1 MRRRPRLLSG
11 TLLVIVGLVLLA
23 VFGLA
28 PKHAAIT
35 GRAAP
40 ALPSEHL
47 VGPPVTLASLLAS
60 AKGRASL
67 VIFWASWCEPCVH
80 EAPAI
85 QRFAAS
91 RTGRGRVVGVD
102 WSDALSGAR
111 AFIRQFSWTFS
122 NLRDGEG
129 TVGNNYR
136 MTDLPTT
143 FVLDG
148 KGRIRTVLRGP
159 QDERSLAGALRAV
172 ENA

>member
-1 MRRRPRLLSG
+1 MARRGRLLGG
-11 TLLVIVGLVLLA
+11 TLAAIVALVLLV

-28 PKHAAIT
+28 SNHAASS
-35 GRAAP
+35 GRPAP

-47 VGPPVTLASLLAS
+47 AGPPASLARLLAN

-85 QRFAAS
+85 ERFAAS
-91 RTGRGRVVGVD
+91 AAGRGRVVGVD

-111 AFIRQFSWTFS
+111 AFIRRFSWSFS
-122 NLRDGEG
+122 NLRDSEG
-129 TVGNNYR
+129 TVGNSYR
-136 MTDLPTT
+136 MTGLPST

-148 KGRIRTVLRGP
+148 RGRIQKLLRGP
-159 QDERSLAGALRAV
+159 QDERSLAVALRTV
-172 ENA
+172 EGG